1 LLPEEFTQ
9 PVLKRLR
16 SDILVVIDK
25 NELDPSSVI
34 AVLSDVMG
42 HALGS
47 APNEDVLEQA
57 IITTNAMISRNA
69 REIFAEKSSA
79 FFIDED

>member
-1 LLPEEFTQ
+1 MRPEEFTQ

-16 SDILVVIDK
+16 SDIFVVIDK

-34 AVLSDVMG
+34 AVLSDVIG
-42 HALGS
+42 HALGA
-47 APNEDVLEQA
+47 APGEEVLEEA
-57 IITTNAMISRNA
+57 ILTTNTMISRNA

-79 FFIDED
+79 FFIEED